1 MKILKLKDDAGN
13 TFELHQEMIAIGE
26 VDVISVAFSICWDG
40 NESFYNIT
48 DVDEL
53 DEVLSW
59 LGEIR
64 EQMDDN

>member
-13 TFELHQEMIAIGE
+13 TFELYQEMITIDE
-26 VDVISVAFSICWDG
+26 EDVISVAFSICWDG
-40 NESFYNIT
+40 NESIYNIT

-64 EQMDDN
+64 EQMGDN